1 VNLSDVYELGFGNNA
16 RAIRQLVSLST
27 STDGDVVRAAMSSL
41 GVLRANQHLDLLVK
55 EAESTENDWE
65 DRAVALKAI
74 GDLGTPQ
81 SRAYLEKVRGRLGTS
96 TDAGARTSAL
106 IGLYLD

>member
-1 VNLSDVYELGFGNNA
+1 
-16 RAIRQLVSLST
+16 
-27 STDGDVVRAAMSSL
+27 
-41 GVLRANQHLDLLVK
+41 
-55 EAESTENDWE
+55 
-65 DRAVALKAI
+65 LKAI